1 MNITT
6 TRVKATDTR
15 GTRIRAR
22 SIAGSI
28 TLPWDYAKSAEGNAA
43 AARRALIERVNR
55 NKRHDESEIL
65 RYRRD
70 DRRAESAP
78 LHERQEA
85 RAEFAQLLTQSD
97 RLRRELGHLLGG
109 DYGEGAYLIAADTMR
124 HPRRNRA
131 AILSSMV
138 ARAACGCP
146 ARFARDAYTKHIT
159 PEQRATVDAL
169 FVDVI
174 AQHEE

>member
-6 TRVKATDTR
+6 TRVKAADTQ

-22 SIAGSI
+22 SSAGSI

-55 NKRHDESEIL
+55 NKRPEHNEIL

-70 DRRAESAP
+70 
-78 LHERQEA
+78 ER
-85 RAEFAQLLTQSD
+85 L
-97 RLRRELGHLLGG
+97 
-109 DYGEGAYLIAADTMR
+109 AD
-124 HPRRNRA
+124 
-131 AILSSMV
+131 V
-138 ARAACGCP
+138 
-146 ARFARDAYTKHIT
+146 Y
-159 PEQRATVDAL
+159 AL

>member
-6 TRVKATDTR
+6 TRVKATDTQ

-22 SIAGSI
+22 SSAGSI
-28 TLPWDYAKSAEGNAA
+28 TLPWDYAKSAEGNAS
-43 AARRALIERVNR
+43 AARRALTERINR
-55 NKRHDESEIL
+55 HRYSEIR
-65 RYRRD
+65 RYRNSERG
-70 DRRAESAP
+70 AEIAP
-78 LHERQEA
+78 LHERQDA
-85 RAEFAQLLTQSD
+85 RADYAQLLTQSE

-109 DYGEGAYLIAADTMR
+109 DYGEGAYMLACDTMR

-138 ARAACGCP
+138 ALSACGCP
-146 ARFARDAYTKHIT
+146 NQFARDAYTKHIT
-159 PEQRATVDAL
+159 PEQRAEVDAL
-169 FVDVI
+169 FADVI